1 MNIQKLQKMLTVGF
15 VLLVIL
21 KYVFNQNIHEK
32 YLFFIASSLAII
44 ATNIVSKPELMTLP
58 GINNLTIPGDL
69 TVNGKVTVKGVTKCE
84 NDLEV
89 KKGKKFI
96 CRGLSYFEHQT
107 RPGNYSHMNWTN
119 GNIYLRGNVNI
130 DGGKSDVRDS
140 ATPLGRVLN
149 VKDVVVKG
157 TIQKA

>member
-1 MNIQKLQKMLTVGF
+1 MSQFHTQGT
-15 VLLVIL
+15 
-21 KYVFNQNIHEK
+21 
-32 YLFFIASSLAII
+32 SR
-44 ATNIVSKPELMTLP
+44 T
-58 GINNLTIPGDL
+58 
-69 TVNGKVTVKGVTKCE
+69 
-84 NDLEV
+84 
-89 KKGKKFI
+89 
-96 CRGLSYFEHQT
+96 
-107 RPGNYSHMNWTN
+107 GNYSHMNWTN